1 MQIPDSLT
9 INGKYYSPEELRE
22 YAVSLTQSEE
32 IWQNDSGNFILEWLS
47 PKPEIQVH
55 TSGSTGEPR
64 LISHSK
70 LAMLESATATGKILG
85 LQPGQTALLCLSTK
99 TIAGMMMVVRAM
111 LFRMNLVFIPPTGSP
126 LQQLSADTQIDF
138 AAMVPAQVFNSLN
151 DEKDARML
159 SRIQH
164 LIIGGGEISKSLEER
179 IMAMPNS
186 VYATY
191 GMTETITHIALRRIS
206 GDLRSESFTALP
218 GINLSSD
225 ERGCLVIEAPK
236 IIKQPVITNDLVKF
250 TGPFSFIWLG
260 RYDNVINRGGQKI
273 FPEAIERKIAGHINC
288 RFFVTGVPDEKFG
301 EIPVLVLESTDISDA
316 EKIQMLDKLKA
327 LCDRGEAP
335 AKVFTFERFVET
347 SSGKVNRRLTTKL

>member
-1 MQIPDSLT
+1 MQIPDTLC
-9 INGKYYSPEELRE
+9 INGKQYQSDELGQF
-22 YAVSLTQSEE
+22 AVALTQSDEV
-32 IWQNDSGNFILEWLS
+32 WQKDSGSFILEWLS
-47 PKPEIQVH
+47 PKPEILVH

-111 LFRMNLVFIPPTGSP
+111 HFRMNLIFVPPTGSP

-151 DEKDARML
+151 DEKDAGML
-159 SRIQH
+159 SRIQQ

-179 IMAMPNS
+179 IMAMPNL

-301 EIPVLVLESTDISDA
+301 EIPVLVMETPHLSAQEETELLGII
-316 EKIQMLDKLKA
+316 KKL
-327 LCDRGEAP
+327 CSREEAP
-335 AKVFTFERFVET
+335 VEVFTVKAFVET
-347 SSGKVNRRLTTKL
+347 ESGKVNRRMTMKL